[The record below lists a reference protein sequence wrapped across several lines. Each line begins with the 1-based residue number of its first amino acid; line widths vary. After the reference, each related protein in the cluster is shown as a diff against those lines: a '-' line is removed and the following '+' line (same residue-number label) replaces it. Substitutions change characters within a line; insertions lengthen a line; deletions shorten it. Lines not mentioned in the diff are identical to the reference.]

1 MIITAALSATQRD
14 AVRELLATV
23 SQHDGVSA
31 LDEAALLA
39 LDGDSAQHLMLEGS
53 AEDGTAEGG
62 TAEQGNA
69 EDGTAGH
76 GARTALFA
84 YASVLADGTVQG
96 MVHPAHRRRGHGA
109 AVLREALDLHADA
122 GVWAHGALEGSLAF
136 LSAAGL
142 QETRRLLTLH
152 RSLEATQ
159 PLPAIP
165 ASALEGLRLAS
176 FEADRD
182 AERWVTVNSRAFAG
196 HPEQGALT
204 RADLDQRL
212 AQPWFD
218 AEDML
223 VALRDDEL
231 VGFVWVKREH
241 PGDRTQ
247 DAEIYV
253 VATDPSVQG
262 HGVAGLLMA
271 TSLARLQEDGV
282 PGVELYVEAD
292 NTPALRLYENWGF
305 TVSGRD
311 VQMRPA
317 EKA

>member
-1 MIITAALSATQRD
+1 MITTAALSPTRRA
-14 AVRELLATV
+14 ALEELLAAV
-23 SQHDGVSA
+23 VAHDGVSP

-39 LDGDSAQHLMLEGS
+39 LAGEDALHLVDEVPG
-53 AEDGTAEGG
+53 EDGSLVG
-62 TAEQGNA
+62 
-69 EDGTAGH
+69 
-76 GARTALFA
+76 

-96 MVHPAHRRRGHGA
+96 MVHPAHRRRGHGTA
-109 AVLREALDLHADA
+109 ILREVLAQRPDV
-122 GVWAHGALEGSLAF
+122 GIWAHGALEGSLAF
-136 LSAAGL
+136 LTAAGL
-142 QETRRLLTLH
+142 EEARRLLTLRRDLDRAH
-152 RSLEATQ
+152 
-159 PLPAIP
+159 PLPPIP
-165 ASALEGLRLAS
+165 RSTLEGLRLGTFDA
-176 FEADRD
+176 RLD
-182 AERWVTVNSRAFAG
+182 AERWVAVNAHAFAD

-223 VALRDDEL
+223 VARRDGEL

-241 PGDRTQ
+241 PGATDR

-271 TSLARLQEDGV
+271 TALSRLQADGV

-292 NTPALRLYENWGF
+292 NAPALRLYETWGF
-305 TVSGRD
+305 TVAGRD
-311 VQMRPA
+311 VQMRPSGRG
-317 EKA
+317 